1 MTTALIV
8 DDSRLSRMMVQ
19 AAIKEI
25 RPEWLTIE
33 ASNSD
38 DALNKTQEQQSV
50 DVIILDYNMPGENGI
65 TLGVELQQ
73 RYPNAFVSM
82 LTANIQESTQR
93 KAHDAGF
100 TFFKKPVTKELVTE
114 IIETSG
120 KS

>member
-33 ASNSD
+33 ATNSE
-38 DALNKTQEQQSV
+38 DALSKTSEKDI

-65 TLGVELQQ
+65 SLGVELKQ
-73 RYPNAFVSM
+73 RYPNAFISM

-93 KAHDAGF
+93 KAHEAGL
-100 TFFKKPVTKELVTE
+100 TFFKKPVTKELVSN
-114 IIETSG
+114 IIEGSG
-120 KS
+120 KQ